1 MKSIKLLA
9 AFAIPAMFAACTNEE
24 IAMESTQ
31 QLNQVVGAELIGTD
45 ISINVSNGVG
55 SRLNAEGWQST
66 DKLGLAWIVNGDY
79 STPQDIENTPSSD
92 KWFANH
98 MFAVED
104 GKFVTKG
111 NAYKG
116 WHFAYFP
123 FSYTESVSDKVFNIN
138 PAQTSKE
145 WLGGRINDALHI
157 SSLKFLTRESLDEN
171 YQLKEDIK
179 FVPQRAVNAIQVT
192 TTATEGF
199 AEGGALADLDV
210 NSITLKVQS
219 GFNVFADKVNMNVQY
234 LPLDTA
240 KVAISKDSLY
250 KHLYVGANRVLT
262 RNTPSNT
269 ITTDVSKAGFV
280 TSGTNKLI
288 TITVPESA
296 ALDSTKISI
305 EVAVDGGVFTIAY
318 DKDAEEGSNA
328 AINNAAIIALKKAY
342 ATGGTMTKVGGLL
355 GLNVVLYPEIFDT
368 DFEHITDLEEWNA
381 AVALATKLG
390 RTSETF
396 KVDSIIDFNGEIAMP
411 EGCAVTVEAAT
422 TLKSGVTAPTLNI
435 KKSIESWP
443 AGLTSKIA
451 VVNHKTISNATG
463 INGSPILNKGNMKA
477 VADTI
482 GSIDCPV
489 VNEGTITLKALAML
503 DNVNNAKG
511 RINVAYGSY
520 VTLTPSTE
528 AGVIAYTIASSEK
541 AYKLNNLMGVTTGQ
555 SYYANVNTFVVKSG
569 RTLDLNLTDA
579 AGVGSN
585 DAYYPTTG
593 AQATPLASLENIN
606 IELNEGILVADVNS
620 GKNVKNVEVIGG
632 ENNEIKNV
640 NIVEG
645 LTVTKGKVTVDAE
658 IVNGYKTAATIANI
672 DVKKDAELISNVNVY
687 VENIANPS
695 GAKTTV
701 TEPYTIWYT
710 KVYTQGGTATGKILK
725 ASWDGEVDEPSS
737 STSGTTATYVIKTAA
752 ELMWLSENIA
762 SINTQKGIVVELG
775 NDIDLSGVNWKA
787 INAFN
792 AENPMTFDGK
802 NHTIYGLT
810 SNNALF
816 GNPNGGSNYTC
827 LNIKNLIIQDFVI
840 GSKGSY
846 ISALAGNFYGN
857 IENVTVKDC
866 EITALGEL
874 CIAYGAL
881 AGCHNSGAITNC
893 NVERVSIN
901 GVYHSAGLI
910 AGRSAWEK
918 NITYTS
924 CKVKDS
930 DVSITCTTGVGAVQ
944 VGAIAGVLNKQLTL
958 TNCTLENV
966 TPTTK
971 VGKGTFIE

>member
-66 DKLGLAWIVNGDY
+66 DKLGLAWIVNGEY
-79 STPQDIENTPSSD
+79 SNPQDIEKAPNSN
-92 KWFANH
+92 KWYANH

-250 KHLYVGANRVLT
+250 KHLYVGDNRVLT
-262 RNTPSNT
+262 RYTPSNT
-269 ITTDVSKAGFV
+269 ITTNVSKAGFV

-296 ALDSTKISI
+296 ALDSTYISI
-305 EVAVDGGVFTIAY
+305 EVAVDGGLFKIEYVE
-318 DKDAEEGSNA
+318 DAEEGSNA

-381 AVALATKLG
+381 AVAMATKLG

-411 EGCAVTVEAAT
+411 EGCALTVKPADVPME
-422 TLKSGVTAPTLNI
+422 GIIPTLNI

-443 AGLTSKIA
+443 AGLKSEIA

-463 INGSPILNKGNMKA
+463 INGSSILNKGNMKA

-593 AQATPLASLENIN
+593 AQATPLASLQNIN

-658 IVNGYKTAATIANI
+658 VAYDYKTAATIANI
-672 DVKKDAELISNVNVY
+672 DVKKDAELISNVDIY
-687 VENIANPS
+687 VTNIANPS

-701 TEPYTIWYT
+701 AEPYTIWYT
-710 KVYTQGGTATGKILK
+710 NVYTQGGSATGSILK
-725 ASWDGEVDEPSS
+725 ASWDGVADQVVPTTEGRLNVYTVNKADEL
-737 STSGTTATYVIKTAA
+737 V
-752 ELMWLSENIA
+752 WLSQQGQLKNTKVVLGGNINMAGVNWTKGINFGAGDFQSHLDGNGFAIMNLNGNSGLLSYAVGSIKNLTIEGVNIA
-762 SINTQKGIVVELG
+762 S
-775 NDIDLSGVNWKA
+775 ND
-787 INAFN
+787 F
-792 AENPMTFDGK
+792 
-802 NHTIYGLT
+802 
-810 SNNALF
+810 
-816 GNPNGGSNYTC
+816 
-827 LNIKNLIIQDFVI
+827 I
-840 GSKGSY
+840 G
-846 ISALAGNFYGN
+846 ALANNSYAL
-857 IENVTVKDC
+857 IENVTVKNV
-866 EITALGEL
+866 TVKGTKRV
-874 CIAYGAL
+874 
-881 AGCHNSGAITNC
+881 GAIVGIHNGGNMKNC
-893 NVERVSIN
+893 HVENASIS
-901 GVYHSAGLI
+901 GDCYSAGVI
-910 AGRSAWEK
+910 TGMVNESAGQKFESCTIK
-918 NITYTS
+918 NSTVDAEL
-924 CKVKDS
+924 K
-930 DVSITCTTGVGAVQ
+930 
-944 VGAIAGVLNKQLTL
+944 GAIAGIINGVTL
-958 TNCTLENV
+958 TVQNITIENT
-966 TPTTK
+966 TPSEL
-971 VGKGTFIE
+971 VGKLYNGGKLVEVK